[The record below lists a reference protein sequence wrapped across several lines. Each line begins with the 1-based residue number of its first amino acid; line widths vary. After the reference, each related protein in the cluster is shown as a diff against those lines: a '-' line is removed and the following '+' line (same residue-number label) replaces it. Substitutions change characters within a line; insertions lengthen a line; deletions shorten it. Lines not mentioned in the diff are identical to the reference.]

1 MVAAGGRAESSSL
14 YLAPALSRVA
24 GQVELDCAKV
34 SRIRDEAGLIS
45 REDFMQFARDTHL
58 LDFECSA
65 MGEAIL
71 LLSPR
76 RTRKQPAPSP
86 R

>member
-1 MVAAGGRAESSSL
+1 M
-14 YLAPALSRVA
+14 YLAPALSRVT